1 MSTHLAAVLPSP
13 GQPLAIHKR
22 ATPKTGP
29 NDLLIAVKSIALN
42 PADVI
47 IGEDTTGQFIPPTRY
62 KPSRTPNSDTNA
74 DNIAGEIILGFDLSG
89 LVLEIGEN
97 VPSKARFQQG
107 KTRIAAYSA
116 SFWRS
121 WDPNYGALQQRCL
134 VPWQHCVILPD
145 NISFHDGASIPV
157 AVSVAL
163 NAWEILGLELS
174 RPVPEHGL
182 DPGVV
187 IGTSQDKDTCIGRGQ
202 NTITGEDKVS
212 QEIRSQ
218 DEDEGVGKERE
229 ALLIWGASSSVGT
242 MGVQTAA
249 LLRNQGQVYMVYA
262 TAGEANMGYVKS
274 LGANRVWDYKDANLL
289 KEISASA
296 KKDRVVIRRIF
307 LAKGNLPMCRE
318 VLGLFHP
325 EIHADNSHEGENI
338 GDEKTHVP
346 TSTRAVRG
354 KIASAPPIPA
364 EDAGD
369 DLHVG
374 SERSPTVDMVWLM
387 PSMDEEKRLA
397 QFRYWMG
404 GWLTDCLAKGTIRP
418 SPEVKVLGKGL
429 EAINGGIQILKNG
442 VSCCKLVVE
451 IDD

>member
-13 GQPLAIHKR
+13 GQPLTIHER
-22 ATPKTGP
+22 ATPKPGP
-29 NDLLIAVKSIALN
+29 NELLIAVKSIALN

-47 IGEDTTGQFIPPTRY
+47 IGEDTTGQFIPLAR
-62 KPSRTPNSDTNA
+62 D
-74 DNIAGEIILGFDLSG
+74 GEIILGFDLSG
-89 LVLEIGEN
+89 LVLDVGEN

-163 NAWEILGLELS
+163 NAWEILGLEL
-174 RPVPEHGL
+174 G
-182 DPGVV
+182 
-187 IGTSQDKDTCIGRGQ
+187 QDS
-202 NTITGEDKVS
+202 ITGGDNVC
-212 QEIRSQ
+212 QEIRGE
-218 DEDEGVGKERE
+218 DEDKRVGTGRE

-249 LLRNQGQVYMVYA
+249 LLRSQGQVYMVYA
-262 TAGEANMGYVKS
+262 TAGEANMGYAKS
-274 LGANRVWDYKDANLL
+274 LGADRVWDYKDANLL
-289 KEISASA
+289 EKISASA
-296 KKDRVVIRRIF
+296 KKDGVVIRRIF

-318 VLGLFHP
+318 VLGIFYP
-325 EIHADNSHEGENI
+325 EIHGGDSCEGENI
-338 GDEKTHVP
+338 GDYKSCVT
-346 TSTRAVRG
+346 TSARAVRG

-369 DLHVG
+369 DLG
-374 SERSPTVDMVWLM
+374 SERSPKFEMVWLV
-387 PSMDEEKRLA
+387 PSMDEERRLA

-404 GWLTDCLAKGTIRP
+404 EWLTHCLAKGTVRP

-429 EAINGGIQILKNG
+429 EAINGGIQMLKNG

>member
-22 ATPKTGP
+22 TTPKPGP
-29 NDLLIAVKSIALN
+29 NELLIAVKSIALN

-47 IGEDTTGQFIPPTRY
+47 IGDDTTGQFIPPTRY
-62 KPSRTPNSDTNA
+62 KTSPTPNSDTNA
-74 DNIAGEIILGFDLSG
+74 DKSGGEIILGFDISG
-89 LVLEIGEN
+89 LVLEVGEN

-121 WDPNYGALQQRCL
+121 WEPDYGALQQGCL

-145 NISFHDGASIPV
+145 NISFHNGASIPV
-157 AVSVAL
+157 AVSVAM

-174 RPVPEHGL
+174 TPVPEHGL
-182 DPGVV
+182 DPGIV
-187 IGTSQDKDTCIGRGQ
+187 IGTRQDPQDNIIGGDRA
-202 NTITGEDKVS
+202 S
-212 QEIRSQ
+212 QEIRSE
-218 DEDEGVGKERE
+218 DEDKSIGKGRE

-249 LLRNQGQVYMVYA
+249 LLRNQGQIQAVYA

-274 LGANRVWDYKDANLL
+274 LGADRVWDYKDANLL
-289 KEISASA
+289 EKISASA
-296 KKDRVVIRRIF
+296 KKDGVVIWRIF
-307 LAKGNLPMCRE
+307 LAKGNLRMCRE
-318 VLGLFHP
+318 VLGLFDP
-325 EIHADNSHEGENI
+325 GIHAGDYCEGENI
-338 GDEKTHVP
+338 GDHQSGVP
-346 TSTRAVRG
+346 TSARAVRG

-369 DLHVG
+369 DLG
-374 SERSPTVDMVWLM
+374 SERSRKVEMEWLM
-387 PSMDEEKRLA
+387 PSMDEEQRLA
-397 QFRYWMG
+397 QFRFWMG
-404 GWLTDCLAKGTIRP
+404 EWLTDCLAKGTIRP
-418 SPEVKVLGKGL
+418 SPEVKVLGTGL
-429 EAINGGIQILKNG
+429 EVINGGMQMMKNG